1 VYDDLDT
8 FKVNDVVE
16 FVGVLSVDPS
26 LARFQ
31 EERYAAILELS
42 HVTGQLKGKKTLFN
56 INLLMI

>member
-31 EERYAAILELS
+31 EERYAAILEL
-42 HVTGQLKGKKTLFN
+42 
-56 INLLMI
+56 